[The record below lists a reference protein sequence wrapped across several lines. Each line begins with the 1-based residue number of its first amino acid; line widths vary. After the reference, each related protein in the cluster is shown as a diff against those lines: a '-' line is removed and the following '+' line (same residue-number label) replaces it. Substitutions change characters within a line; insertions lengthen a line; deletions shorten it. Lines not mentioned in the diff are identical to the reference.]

1 MKSKIARIVT
11 SLLALAVCCGAS
23 GLHAEPAE
31 KGFRFPAG
39 EAEAGREAFI
49 KLNCVQCHSV
59 AKTELPEVKATKRLE
74 IALGSKLIG
83 AKKYEDLVSAITNP
97 KHFLTE
103 RYRDLLSKTEQQGAI
118 EPLMPDLTKDMSA
131 RQLMDIVTFLDS
143 VYRKEQ
149 PAYGK

>member
-1 MKSKIARIVT
+1 MKPSRHLTRILSCLT
-11 SLLALAVCCGAS
+11 FACALG
-23 GLHAEPAE
+23 GLRAEPTE

-49 KLNCVQCHSV
+49 KLNCIQCHGVS
-59 AKTELPEVKATKRLE
+59 KTDLPAVNGTKLLQ
-74 IALGSKLIG
+74 IKLGSKLIG
-83 AKKYEDLVSAITNP
+83 AKKYEDIVFAITNP

-103 RYRDLLSKTEQQGAI
+103 RYKELLSKAELQGSI

-131 RQLMDIVTFLDS
+131 KQLMDIVTFLDS

-149 PAYGK
+149 PEYGK

>member
-1 MKSKIARIVT
+1 MTT
-11 SLLALAVCCGAS
+11 SRLLICLLITTLS
-23 GLHAEPAE
+23 GLHANPAE

-49 KLNCVQCHSV
+49 KLNCIQCHSV
-59 AKTELPEVKATKRLE
+59 AKTELPTAKPASRLQ
-74 IALGSKLIG
+74 ITLGSKLIG
-83 AKKYEDLVSAITNP
+83 AKKYEDIIYAITNP

-103 RYRDLLSKTEQQGAI
+103 RYRDLLSKTELQGSI

-149 PAYGK
+149 PEYGK